1 MLNIERN
8 MIKEYGLFLNET
20 LSQAKTWNKK
30 AALRRSGT
38 TVFCFAQYSNTL
50 FCT

>member
-30 AALRRSGT
+30 SGIAPLGDYW
-38 TVFCFAQYSNTL
+38 VLAF
-50 FCT
+50 